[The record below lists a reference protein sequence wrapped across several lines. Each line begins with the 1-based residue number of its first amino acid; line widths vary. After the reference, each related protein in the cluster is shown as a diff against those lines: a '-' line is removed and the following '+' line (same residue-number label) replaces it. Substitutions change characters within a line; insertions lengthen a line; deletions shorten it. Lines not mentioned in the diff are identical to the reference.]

1 MPFCFMLQ
9 MHDRYIEI
17 KTFFNSHLNF
27 HKAELLQVV
36 SSPFI
41 CNVVYLH
48 DKFLSIKKIE
58 IEETKITYCSIFKT
72 DMIRVSLVFDFLLL
86 GKF

>member
-1 MPFCFMLQ
+1 MGGSYLCDQAFNIANIIYAFQTVFLFTFFLIRFDKWMPFCFLFQ

-48 DKFLSIKKIE
+48 DKF
-58 IEETKITYCSIFKT
+58 YQ
-72 DMIRVSLVFDFLLL
+72 
-86 GKF
+86 